1 MRWPGLL
8 PQGPSRPNPWCECLP
23 FVGLTLLLL
32 AEPSL
37 MVVVL
42 GKRAKEVL
50 PKMRDWMN
58 RNAWVV
64 SEIVLDF
71 LAAIT
76 IKSLVSG

>member
-1 MRWPGLL
+1 
-8 PQGPSRPNPWCECLP
+8 
-23 FVGLTLLLL
+23 
-32 AEPSL
+32 

-71 LAAIT
+71 LAAIS